1 MMTRSLDPLTLSTG
15 EAARQTSSAVRWLA
29 FGAIA
34 GPVLFELAWFVL
46 GFVSSGYT
54 LFDHRFTHYSPISQP
69 ISGLG
74 MGSTAPL
81 MNTAF
86 IVGGLLLI
94 AGVVGVFQT
103 TKGQGRPAMRRAS
116 MALLALSG
124 LGQLVDGIF
133 NLEAVLPHT
142 LGFLLALG
150 APVVGFLVAGSYFRG
165 IPHWRRFGNWLLLG
179 SPLTLLLLVLFF
191 LTFSP
196 TADGAEHGVAGLVQR
211 IGVIEAHAW
220 FVAVGCL
227 AVRRGQVVRPTGGRP
242 SPEYS

>member
-1 MMTRSLDPLTLSTG
+1 MTRSVDPLTLSTG
-15 EAARQTSSAVRWLA
+15 PAVRQISPAVRWLA
-29 FGAIA
+29 LGAIA

-46 GFVSSGYT
+46 GFVSPGYT

-86 IVGGLLLI
+86 IVSGLLLI
-94 AGVVGVFQT
+94 AGMVGVFQT
-103 TKGQGRPAMRRAS
+103 TKGKGRSAMRRAS
-116 MALLALSG
+116 VALLALSG
-124 LGQLVDGIF
+124 LGQIVDGIF

-150 APVVGFLVAGSYFRG
+150 TPAVGFLVAGSYFRG
-165 IPHWRRFGNWLLLG
+165 IPQWRRFGNWLLLA

-191 LTFSP
+191 MTFRP

-211 IGVIEAHAW
+211 IGAIEVHAW
-220 FVAVGCL
+220 FVAMGWL
-227 AVRRGQVVRPTGGRP
+227 AFRRGPAV
-242 SPEYS
+242 SPGPL